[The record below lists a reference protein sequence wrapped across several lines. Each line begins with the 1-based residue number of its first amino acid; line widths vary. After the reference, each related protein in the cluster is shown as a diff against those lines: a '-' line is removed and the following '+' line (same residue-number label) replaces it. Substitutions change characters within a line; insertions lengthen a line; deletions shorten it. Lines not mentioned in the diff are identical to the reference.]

1 MRFVLGHDIRGA
13 KARRETQGDRAVEPA
28 RVVVFEKIDD
38 GMGDDS
44 ISGGGHVRIA
54 VAIKVGGRE
63 ARRSDMLVKECLPP
77 IVPIRRIAR
86 LVLGKADGVIR
97 RNDGCQAREI
107 IVESSDSLECRIGRP
122 RQIIASVIGKLRR
135 EPRLIHAGAL
145 PVQQIVRKGGDLPAG
160 IGDGG
165 DIAGHV
171 VDKGLEGS
179 K

>member
-1 MRFVLGHDIRGA
+1 MLRSCQCNCR
-13 KARRETQGDRAVEPA
+13 KAREVH
-28 RVVVFEKIDD
+28 FEKIL
-38 GMGDDS
+38 
-44 ISGGGHVRIA
+44 I
-54 VAIKVGGRE
+54 
-63 ARRSDMLVKECLPP
+63 RS
-77 IVPIRRIAR
+77 
-86 LVLGKADGVIR
+86 
-97 RNDGCQAREI
+97 
-107 IVESSDSLECRIGRP
+107 S
-122 RQIIASVIGKLRR
+122 RQIIASAIGKLRR